1 MWDYLELGYEAY
13 QNNYPTIL
21 KDSPPMIQMQKTLDL
36 RGDIMFVLNGSASE
50 SAHYTGFIIGCG
62 AMWAVAAPFCSGMFV
77 IELLH
82 NYLQENV
89 SYSRWINSSFY
100 TYWCSSKVYDKHD
113 ELFACHTSLEGQYM
127 FTYTECKE
135 FINEP
140 FELVSR
146 IKDISLTDEEV
157 KEIVGYMSEFVS
169 DVDLSYEKKLIN
181 LRGGQ

>member
-1 MWDYLELGYEAY
+1 M
-13 QNNYPTIL
+13 
-21 KDSPPMIQMQKTLDL
+21 
-36 RGDIMFVLNGSASE
+36 
-50 SAHYTGFIIGCG
+50 
-62 AMWAVAAPFCSGMFV
+62 
-77 IELLH
+77 
-82 NYLQENV
+82 

-135 FINEP
+135 FIEEP

-146 IKDISLTDEEV
+146 IKDISLTSEEV
-157 KEIVGYMSEFVS
+157 KEIIGYMSEFVS
-169 DVDLSYEKKLIN
+169 DVDLSYDKKLIN